1 MIQELYPYKL
11 DNQYRN
17 AVPKAGD
24 RIISIRDH
32 RMLVKEQE
40 DGMIDFPKVEELGV
54 GSQEHNIFV
63 NVRKEKADIISHGMS
78 ANSEREKLK
87 TISDRREEIIC
98 REQFDSC
105 RYLFSVN
112 DTQFFLFHNL
122 ELEGYEYHTVG
133 YLRGKAPKHLVYAG
147 MVGWQLAGW
156 YETHQFCGRCG
167 QELVHDEKERMM
179 KCPICGYM
187 EYPKICPCVIV
198 GVIHE
203 DKILVTKYRDRKTNY
218 YALVAGFAEVG
229 ETIEETVHREVMEET
244 GVKVKNLR
252 YYKCQP
258 WPFSE
263 SLLFGFFCELDG
275 SDEIT
280 MEEDELSVAKWIS
293 RDELE
298 VTCNDFALTNE
309 MLAVF
314 KDDKVPD

>member
-32 RMLVKEQE
+32 RMLIKERE
-40 DGMIDFPKVEELGV
+40 DGTIDFPKIEEVGV
-54 GSQEHNIFV
+54 RFQENG
-63 NVRKEKADIISHGMS
+63 IS
-78 ANSEREKLK
+78 
-87 TISDRREEIIC
+87 
-98 REQFDSC
+98 
-105 RYLFSVN
+105 RYLFSV
-112 DTQFFLFHNL
+112 DETQFFLFHNL
-122 ELEGYEYHTVG
+122 ELEGYEYRTVG

-179 KCPICGYM
+179 KCPICGHM

-293 RDELE
+293 RDELD

-309 MLAVF
+309 MLTVF
-314 KDDKVPD
+314 KDDKVPG

>member
-11 DNQYRN
+11 DNQYKN

-32 RMLVKEQE
+32 RMLVKERE
-40 DGMIDFPKVEELGV
+40 DGTIDFPKIEELGV
-54 GSQEHNIFV
+54 RFQENG
-63 NVRKEKADIISHGMS
+63 IS
-78 ANSEREKLK
+78 
-87 TISDRREEIIC
+87 
-98 REQFDSC
+98 
-105 RYLFSVN
+105 RYLFSVD
-112 DTQFFLFHNL
+112 DTQFFLFRNL
-122 ELEGYEYHTVG
+122 ELEDYEYHTVG

-179 KCPICGYM
+179 KCPICGHM

-244 GVKVKNLR
+244 GEKVKNLR

-293 RDELE
+293 RDELD

-314 KDDKVPD
+314 KDDKVSG

>member
-32 RMLVKEQE
+32 RMLIKERE
-40 DGMIDFPKVEELGV
+40 DGTIDFPKIEEVGV
-54 GSQEHNIFV
+54 RFQENGI
-63 NVRKEKADIISHGMS
+63 
-78 ANSEREKLK
+78 L
-87 TISDRREEIIC
+87 
-98 REQFDSC
+98 
-105 RYLFSVN
+105 RYLFSV
-112 DTQFFLFHNL
+112 DETQFFLFHNL
-122 ELEGYEYHTVG
+122 ELEGYEYRTVG

-179 KCPICGYM
+179 KCPICGHM

-293 RDELE
+293 RDELD

-314 KDDKVPD
+314 KDDKVPG

>member
-17 AVPKAGD
+17 TVPKAGD

-32 RMLVKEQE
+32 RMLVKERE
-40 DGMIDFPKVEELGV
+40 DGTIDFPKIEEVGV
-54 GSQEHNIFV
+54 RFQENG
-63 NVRKEKADIISHGMS
+63 IS
-78 ANSEREKLK
+78 
-87 TISDRREEIIC
+87 
-98 REQFDSC
+98 
-105 RYLFSVN
+105 RYLFSV
-112 DTQFFLFHNL
+112 DETQFFLFHNL
-122 ELEGYEYHTVG
+122 ELEGYEYRTVG

-179 KCPICGYM
+179 KCPICGHM

-293 RDELE
+293 RDELD

-314 KDDKVPD
+314 KDDKVPG

>member
-32 RMLVKEQE
+32 RMLIKERE
-40 DGMIDFPKVEELGV
+40 DGTIDFPKIEEVGV
-54 GSQEHNIFV
+54 RFQENG
-63 NVRKEKADIISHGMS
+63 IS
-78 ANSEREKLK
+78 
-87 TISDRREEIIC
+87 
-98 REQFDSC
+98 
-105 RYLFSVN
+105 RYLFSV
-112 DTQFFLFHNL
+112 DETQFFLFHNL
-122 ELEGYEYHTVG
+122 ELEGYEYRTVG

-179 KCPICGYM
+179 KCPICGHM

-293 RDELE
+293 RDELD

-314 KDDKVPD
+314 KDDKVSG

>member
-32 RMLVKEQE
+32 RMLVKERE
-40 DGMIDFPKVEELGV
+40 DGTIDFPKIEELGV
-54 GSQEHNIFV
+54 RFQKNG
-63 NVRKEKADIISHGMS
+63 IS
-78 ANSEREKLK
+78 
-87 TISDRREEIIC
+87 
-98 REQFDSC
+98 
-105 RYLFSVN
+105 RYLFSV
-112 DTQFFLFHNL
+112 DETQFFLFHNL
-122 ELEGYEYHTVG
+122 ELEGYEYRTVG

-179 KCPICGYM
+179 KCPICGHM

-275 SDEIT
+275 CDEIT

-293 RDELE
+293 RDELD

-314 KDDKVPD
+314 KDDKVPG

>member
-32 RMLVKEQE
+32 RMLIKERE
-40 DGMIDFPKVEELGV
+40 GGTIDFPKIEELGV
-54 GSQEHNIFV
+54 RFQENG
-63 NVRKEKADIISHGMS
+63 IS
-78 ANSEREKLK
+78 
-87 TISDRREEIIC
+87 
-98 REQFDSC
+98 
-105 RYLFSVN
+105 RYLFSV
-112 DTQFFLFHNL
+112 DETQFFLFHNL
-122 ELEGYEYHTVG
+122 ELESYEYHTVG

-179 KCPICGYM
+179 KCPICGHM

-293 RDELE
+293 RDELD

-314 KDDKVPD
+314 KDDKVPG

>member
-32 RMLVKEQE
+32 RMLVKERE
-40 DGMIDFPKVEELGV
+40 DGTIDFPKIEELGV
-54 GSQEHNIFV
+54 RFQENG
-63 NVRKEKADIISHGMS
+63 IS
-78 ANSEREKLK
+78 
-87 TISDRREEIIC
+87 
-98 REQFDSC
+98 
-105 RYLFSVN
+105 RYLFSVD

-122 ELEGYEYHTVG
+122 ELEGYEYRTVG

-179 KCPICGYM
+179 KCPICGHM

-293 RDELE
+293 RDELD

-314 KDDKVPD
+314 KDDKVPG

>member
-11 DNQYRN
+11 DNQYKH

-32 RMLVKEQE
+32 RMLVKERE
-40 DGMIDFPKVEELGV
+40 DGTIDFPKIEELGV
-54 GSQEHNIFV
+54 RFQENG
-63 NVRKEKADIISHGMS
+63 IS
-78 ANSEREKLK
+78 
-87 TISDRREEIIC
+87 
-98 REQFDSC
+98 
-105 RYLFSVN
+105 RYLFSVD

-179 KCPICGYM
+179 KCPICGHM

-293 RDELE
+293 RDELD

-314 KDDKVPD
+314 KDDKVSG

>member
-32 RMLVKEQE
+32 RMLVKERE
-40 DGMIDFPKVEELGV
+40 DGTIDFPKIEELGV
-54 GSQEHNIFV
+54 RFQKNG
-63 NVRKEKADIISHGMS
+63 IS
-78 ANSEREKLK
+78 
-87 TISDRREEIIC
+87 
-98 REQFDSC
+98 
-105 RYLFSVN
+105 RYLFSV
-112 DTQFFLFHNL
+112 DETQFFLFHNL
-122 ELEGYEYHTVG
+122 ELEGYEYRTVG

-179 KCPICGYM
+179 KCPICVHM

-293 RDELE
+293 RDELD

-314 KDDKVPD
+314 KDDKVPG

>member
-32 RMLVKEQE
+32 RMLVKERE
-40 DGMIDFPKVEELGV
+40 DGTIDFPKIEELGV
-54 GSQEHNIFV
+54 RFQKNG
-63 NVRKEKADIISHGMS
+63 IS
-78 ANSEREKLK
+78 
-87 TISDRREEIIC
+87 
-98 REQFDSC
+98 
-105 RYLFSVN
+105 RYLFSV
-112 DTQFFLFHNL
+112 DETQFFLFHNL
-122 ELEGYEYHTVG
+122 ELEGYEYRTVG

-179 KCPICGYM
+179 KCPICGHM

-293 RDELE
+293 RDELD

-309 MLAVF
+309 MLTVF
-314 KDDKVPD
+314 KDDKVPG

>member
-32 RMLVKEQE
+32 RMLVKERE
-40 DGMIDFPKVEELGV
+40 DGTIDFPKIEELSV
-54 GSQEHNIFV
+54 RFQENG
-63 NVRKEKADIISHGMS
+63 IS
-78 ANSEREKLK
+78 
-87 TISDRREEIIC
+87 
-98 REQFDSC
+98 
-105 RYLFSVN
+105 RYLFSVD

-122 ELEGYEYHTVG
+122 ELEYYEYHTVG

-179 KCPICGYM
+179 KCPICGHM

-293 RDELE
+293 RDELD

>member
-11 DNQYRN
+11 DNQYKN

-32 RMLVKEQE
+32 RMLIKERE
-40 DGMIDFPKVEELGV
+40 DGTIDFPKVEEVGV
-54 GSQEHNIFV
+54 RFQENGI
-63 NVRKEKADIISHGMS
+63 
-78 ANSEREKLK
+78 L
-87 TISDRREEIIC
+87 
-98 REQFDSC
+98 
-105 RYLFSVN
+105 RYLFSV
-112 DTQFFLFHNL
+112 DETQFFLFHNL
-122 ELEGYEYHTVG
+122 ELESYEYHTVG

-179 KCPICGYM
+179 KCPICGHM

-293 RDELE
+293 RDELD

-314 KDDKVPD
+314 KDDKVPG

>member
-32 RMLVKEQE
+32 RMLIKERE
-40 DGMIDFPKVEELGV
+40 DGTIDFPKIEEVGV
-54 GSQEHNIFV
+54 RFQENG
-63 NVRKEKADIISHGMS
+63 IS
-78 ANSEREKLK
+78 
-87 TISDRREEIIC
+87 
-98 REQFDSC
+98 
-105 RYLFSVN
+105 RYLFSV
-112 DTQFFLFHNL
+112 DGTQFFLFHNL
-122 ELEGYEYHTVG
+122 ELEGYEYRTVG
-133 YLRGKAPKHLVYAG
+133 YLRGKAPKYLVYAG

-179 KCPICGYM
+179 KCPICGHM

-293 RDELE
+293 RDELD

-314 KDDKVPD
+314 KDDKVSG

>member
-32 RMLVKEQE
+32 RMLVKELE
-40 DGMIDFPKVEELGV
+40 DGTIDFPKIEELGV
-54 GSQEHNIFV
+54 RSQKNG
-63 NVRKEKADIISHGMS
+63 IS
-78 ANSEREKLK
+78 
-87 TISDRREEIIC
+87 
-98 REQFDSC
+98 
-105 RYLFSVN
+105 RYLFSVD

-122 ELEGYEYHTVG
+122 ELEDYEYHTVG

-179 KCPICGYM
+179 KCPICGHM

-293 RDELE
+293 RDELD
-298 VTCNDFALTNE
+298 VTCNEFALTNE

-314 KDDKVPD
+314 KDDKVPG

>member
-32 RMLVKEQE
+32 RMLVKERE
-40 DGMIDFPKVEELGV
+40 DGTIDFPKIEELGV
-54 GSQEHNIFV
+54 RFQKNG
-63 NVRKEKADIISHGMS
+63 IS
-78 ANSEREKLK
+78 
-87 TISDRREEIIC
+87 
-98 REQFDSC
+98 
-105 RYLFSVN
+105 RYLFSV
-112 DTQFFLFHNL
+112 DETQFFLFHNL
-122 ELEGYEYHTVG
+122 ELEGYEYRTVG

-179 KCPICGYM
+179 KCLICGHM

-293 RDELE
+293 RDELD

-314 KDDKVPD
+314 KDDKVSG

>member
-32 RMLVKEQE
+32 RMLVKERE
-40 DGMIDFPKVEELGV
+40 DGTIDFPKIEEVGV
-54 GSQEHNIFV
+54 RFQENG
-63 NVRKEKADIISHGMS
+63 IS
-78 ANSEREKLK
+78 
-87 TISDRREEIIC
+87 
-98 REQFDSC
+98 
-105 RYLFSVN
+105 RYLFSVD

-122 ELEGYEYHTVG
+122 ELEGYEYRTVG

-179 KCPICGYM
+179 KCPICGHM

-293 RDELE
+293 RDELD

-314 KDDKVPD
+314 KDDKVSG

>member
-32 RMLVKEQE
+32 RMLIKERE
-40 DGMIDFPKVEELGV
+40 DGTIDFPKIEEVGV
-54 GSQEHNIFV
+54 RFQENGV
-63 NVRKEKADIISHGMS
+63 S
-78 ANSEREKLK
+78 
-87 TISDRREEIIC
+87 
-98 REQFDSC
+98 
-105 RYLFSVN
+105 RYLFSV
-112 DTQFFLFHNL
+112 DETQFFLFHNL
-122 ELEGYEYHTVG
+122 ELEGYEYRTVG

-179 KCPICGYM
+179 KCPICGHM

-293 RDELE
+293 RDELD

-314 KDDKVPD
+314 KDDKVPG

>member
-32 RMLVKEQE
+32 RMLVKERE
-40 DGMIDFPKVEELGV
+40 DGTIDFPKIEELGV
-54 GSQEHNIFV
+54 RFQENG
-63 NVRKEKADIISHGMS
+63 IS
-78 ANSEREKLK
+78 
-87 TISDRREEIIC
+87 
-98 REQFDSC
+98 
-105 RYLFSVN
+105 RYLFSVD

-122 ELEGYEYHTVG
+122 ELEDYKYHTVG

-179 KCPICGYM
+179 KCPICGHM

-293 RDELE
+293 RDELD

-314 KDDKVPD
+314 KDDKVPG

>member
-32 RMLVKEQE
+32 RMLVKERE
-40 DGMIDFPKVEELGV
+40 DGTIDFPKIEELGV
-54 GSQEHNIFV
+54 RFQKNG
-63 NVRKEKADIISHGMS
+63 IS
-78 ANSEREKLK
+78 
-87 TISDRREEIIC
+87 
-98 REQFDSC
+98 
-105 RYLFSVN
+105 RYLFSV
-112 DTQFFLFHNL
+112 DETQFFLFHNL
-122 ELEGYEYHTVG
+122 ELEGYEYRTVG

-179 KCPICGYM
+179 KCLICGHM

-293 RDELE
+293 RDELD

-314 KDDKVPD
+314 KDDKVPG

>member
-32 RMLVKEQE
+32 RMLVKERE
-40 DGMIDFPKVEELGV
+40 DGTIDFPKIEEVGV
-54 GSQEHNIFV
+54 RFQENG
-63 NVRKEKADIISHGMS
+63 IS
-78 ANSEREKLK
+78 
-87 TISDRREEIIC
+87 
-98 REQFDSC
+98 
-105 RYLFSVN
+105 RYLFSVD

-122 ELEGYEYHTVG
+122 ELEGYEYRTVG

-179 KCPICGYM
+179 KCLICGHM

-293 RDELE
+293 RDELD

-314 KDDKVPD
+314 KDDKVPG

>member
-32 RMLVKEQE
+32 RMLVKERE
-40 DGMIDFPKVEELGV
+40 DGTIDFPKIEEVGV
-54 GSQEHNIFV
+54 RFQENG
-63 NVRKEKADIISHGMS
+63 IS
-78 ANSEREKLK
+78 
-87 TISDRREEIIC
+87 
-98 REQFDSC
+98 
-105 RYLFSVN
+105 RYLFSV
-112 DTQFFLFHNL
+112 DETQFFLFHNL
-122 ELEGYEYHTVG
+122 ELEGYEYRTVG

-147 MVGWQLAGW
+147 MVGWQLTGW

-179 KCPICGYM
+179 KCPICGHM

-293 RDELE
+293 RDELD

-314 KDDKVPD
+314 KDDKVSG

>member
-32 RMLVKEQE
+32 RMLIKERE
-40 DGMIDFPKVEELGV
+40 DGTIDFPKIEELGV
-54 GSQEHNIFV
+54 RFQENG
-63 NVRKEKADIISHGMS
+63 IS
-78 ANSEREKLK
+78 
-87 TISDRREEIIC
+87 
-98 REQFDSC
+98 
-105 RYLFSVN
+105 RYLFSVD
-112 DTQFFLFHNL
+112 DTQFFLFRNL
-122 ELEGYEYHTVG
+122 ELEDYEYHTVG

-179 KCPICGYM
+179 KCPICGHM

-293 RDELE
+293 RDELD

-314 KDDKVPD
+314 KDDKVPG

>member
-1 MIQELYPYKL
+1 MIQELYPHKL
-11 DNQYRN
+11 DNQYKN

-32 RMLVKEQE
+32 RMLIKERE
-40 DGMIDFPKVEELGV
+40 DGTIDFPKIEELGV
-54 GSQEHNIFV
+54 RFQENG
-63 NVRKEKADIISHGMS
+63 IS
-78 ANSEREKLK
+78 
-87 TISDRREEIIC
+87 
-98 REQFDSC
+98 
-105 RYLFSVN
+105 RYLFSV
-112 DTQFFLFHNL
+112 DETQFFLFHNL
-122 ELEGYEYHTVG
+122 ELEGYEYRTVG

-179 KCPICGYM
+179 KCPICGHM

-293 RDELE
+293 RDELD

-314 KDDKVPD
+314 KDDKVSG

>member
-32 RMLVKEQE
+32 RMLVKERE
-40 DGMIDFPKVEELGV
+40 DGTIDFPKIEELGV
-54 GSQEHNIFV
+54 RFQENG
-63 NVRKEKADIISHGMS
+63 IS
-78 ANSEREKLK
+78 
-87 TISDRREEIIC
+87 
-98 REQFDSC
+98 
-105 RYLFSVN
+105 RYLFSVD

-122 ELEGYEYHTVG
+122 ELEGYEYRTVG

-179 KCPICGYM
+179 KCPICGHM

-293 RDELE
+293 RDELD

>member
-32 RMLVKEQE
+32 RMLIKERE
-40 DGMIDFPKVEELGV
+40 DGTIDFPKIEEVGV
-54 GSQEHNIFV
+54 RFQENG
-63 NVRKEKADIISHGMS
+63 IS
-78 ANSEREKLK
+78 
-87 TISDRREEIIC
+87 
-98 REQFDSC
+98 
-105 RYLFSVN
+105 RYLFSVD

-122 ELEGYEYHTVG
+122 ELEGYEYRTVG

-179 KCPICGYM
+179 KCPICGHM

-293 RDELE
+293 RDELD

>member
-11 DNQYRN
+11 DNQYKN

-32 RMLVKEQE
+32 RMLIKERE
-40 DGMIDFPKVEELGV
+40 DGTIDFPKIEEVGV
-54 GSQEHNIFV
+54 RFQENG
-63 NVRKEKADIISHGMS
+63 IS
-78 ANSEREKLK
+78 
-87 TISDRREEIIC
+87 
-98 REQFDSC
+98 
-105 RYLFSVN
+105 RYLFSV
-112 DTQFFLFHNL
+112 DETQFFLFHNL
-122 ELEGYEYHTVG
+122 ELEGYEYRTVG

-179 KCPICGYM
+179 KCPICGHM

-293 RDELE
+293 RDELD

-314 KDDKVPD
+314 KDDKVPS

>member
-32 RMLVKEQE
+32 RMLIKERE
-40 DGMIDFPKVEELGV
+40 DGTIDFPKIEEVGV
-54 GSQEHNIFV
+54 RFQENG
-63 NVRKEKADIISHGMS
+63 IS
-78 ANSEREKLK
+78 
-87 TISDRREEIIC
+87 
-98 REQFDSC
+98 
-105 RYLFSVN
+105 RYLFSVD

-122 ELEGYEYHTVG
+122 ELEGYEYRTVG

-179 KCPICGYM
+179 KCPICGHM

-293 RDELE
+293 RDELD

-314 KDDKVPD
+314 KDDKVPG

>member
-11 DNQYRN
+11 DNQYKN

-32 RMLVKEQE
+32 RMLIKERE
-40 DGMIDFPKVEELGV
+40 DGTIDFPKIEEVGV
-54 GSQEHNIFV
+54 RFQENG
-63 NVRKEKADIISHGMS
+63 IS
-78 ANSEREKLK
+78 
-87 TISDRREEIIC
+87 
-98 REQFDSC
+98 
-105 RYLFSVN
+105 RYLFSV
-112 DTQFFLFHNL
+112 DETQFFLFHNL
-122 ELEGYEYHTVG
+122 ELEGYEYRTVG

-179 KCPICGYM
+179 KCPICGHM

-293 RDELE
+293 RDELD

-309 MLAVF
+309 MLTVF
-314 KDDKVPD
+314 KDDKVPG

>member
-32 RMLVKEQE
+32 RMLIKERE
-40 DGMIDFPKVEELGV
+40 DGTIDFPKIEELGV
-54 GSQEHNIFV
+54 RFQENG
-63 NVRKEKADIISHGMS
+63 IS
-78 ANSEREKLK
+78 
-87 TISDRREEIIC
+87 
-98 REQFDSC
+98 
-105 RYLFSVN
+105 RYLFSV
-112 DTQFFLFHNL
+112 DETQFFLFHNL
-122 ELEGYEYHTVG
+122 ELEGYEYRTVG

-179 KCPICGYM
+179 KCPICGHM

-293 RDELE
+293 RDELD

-314 KDDKVPD
+314 KDAKVPG

>member
-11 DNQYRN
+11 DNQYKN

-32 RMLVKEQE
+32 RMLVKERE
-40 DGMIDFPKVEELGV
+40 DGTIDFPKIEELGV
-54 GSQEHNIFV
+54 RFQENG
-63 NVRKEKADIISHGMS
+63 IS
-78 ANSEREKLK
+78 
-87 TISDRREEIIC
+87 
-98 REQFDSC
+98 
-105 RYLFSVN
+105 RYLFSVD
-112 DTQFFLFHNL
+112 DTQFFLFRNL
-122 ELEGYEYHTVG
+122 ELEDYEYHTVG

-179 KCPICGYM
+179 KCPICGHM

-293 RDELE
+293 RDELD

-314 KDDKVPD
+314 KDDKVSG

>member
-32 RMLVKEQE
+32 RMLVKERE
-40 DGMIDFPKVEELGV
+40 DGTIDFPKIEELGV
-54 GSQEHNIFV
+54 RFQKNG
-63 NVRKEKADIISHGMS
+63 IS
-78 ANSEREKLK
+78 
-87 TISDRREEIIC
+87 
-98 REQFDSC
+98 
-105 RYLFSVN
+105 RYLFSVD

-122 ELEGYEYHTVG
+122 ELAGYEYRTVG

-179 KCPICGYM
+179 KCPICGHM

-293 RDELE
+293 RDELD

-314 KDDKVPD
+314 KDDKVPG

>member
-32 RMLVKEQE
+32 RMLIKERE
-40 DGMIDFPKVEELGV
+40 DGTIDFPKIEEVGV
-54 GSQEHNIFV
+54 RFQENG
-63 NVRKEKADIISHGMS
+63 IS
-78 ANSEREKLK
+78 
-87 TISDRREEIIC
+87 
-98 REQFDSC
+98 
-105 RYLFSVN
+105 RYLFSV
-112 DTQFFLFHNL
+112 DETQFFLFHNL
-122 ELEGYEYHTVG
+122 ELEGYEYRTVG

-167 QELVHDEKERMM
+167 QEFVHDEKERMM
-179 KCPICGYM
+179 KCPICGHM

-293 RDELE
+293 RDELD

-314 KDDKVPD
+314 KDDKVPG

>member
-32 RMLVKEQE
+32 RMLIKERE
-40 DGMIDFPKVEELGV
+40 DGTIDFPKIEEVGV
-54 GSQEHNIFV
+54 RFQENG
-63 NVRKEKADIISHGMS
+63 IS
-78 ANSEREKLK
+78 
-87 TISDRREEIIC
+87 
-98 REQFDSC
+98 
-105 RYLFSVN
+105 RYLFSV
-112 DTQFFLFHNL
+112 DETQFFLFHNL
-122 ELEGYEYHTVG
+122 ELEGYEYRTVG

-179 KCPICGYM
+179 KCPICGHM

-280 MEEDELSVAKWIS
+280 MEEDELSVAKWIF
-293 RDELE
+293 RDELD

-314 KDDKVPD
+314 KDDKVPG

>member
-11 DNQYRN
+11 DNQYKN

-32 RMLVKEQE
+32 RMLVKERE
-40 DGMIDFPKVEELGV
+40 VGTIDFPKIEELGV
-54 GSQEHNIFV
+54 RFQENG
-63 NVRKEKADIISHGMS
+63 IS
-78 ANSEREKLK
+78 
-87 TISDRREEIIC
+87 
-98 REQFDSC
+98 
-105 RYLFSVN
+105 RYLFSVD
-112 DTQFFLFHNL
+112 DTQFFLFRNL
-122 ELEGYEYHTVG
+122 ELEDYEYHTVG

-179 KCPICGYM
+179 KCPICGHM

-293 RDELE
+293 RDELD

-314 KDDKVPD
+314 KDDKVSG

>member
-11 DNQYRN
+11 DNQYKN

-32 RMLVKEQE
+32 RMLVKERE
-40 DGMIDFPKVEELGV
+40 DGTIDFPKIEELGV
-54 GSQEHNIFV
+54 RFQENG
-63 NVRKEKADIISHGMS
+63 IS
-78 ANSEREKLK
+78 
-87 TISDRREEIIC
+87 
-98 REQFDSC
+98 
-105 RYLFSVN
+105 RYLFSVD

-122 ELEGYEYHTVG
+122 ELEGYEYRTVG

-179 KCPICGYM
+179 KCPICGHM

-293 RDELE
+293 RDELD

-314 KDDKVPD
+314 KDDKVSG